1 MQVSLGRSVA
11 DEIRPGLH
19 KVSKVG
25 LHSMLVGE
33 IYCCSNIDLNWIF
46 NVMALYSFCL
56 FVFLFSFYM
65 EILVFVVPIYQ
76 MTRSKGTASW
86 MHLSASLHAALMEME
101 YESAFRVIQQCARR
115 FHFFS

>member
-1 MQVSLGRSVA
+1 MKSAHDWGSNLTTTTNTTDFPPAKSIKKPHTISIVSELIFLSFYCGRFFLGSNKVMQVSLGRSVA

-46 NVMALYSFCL
+46 
-56 FVFLFSFYM
+56 
-65 EILVFVVPIYQ
+65 
-76 MTRSKGTASW
+76 
-86 MHLSASLHAALMEME
+86 
-101 YESAFRVIQQCARR
+101 
-115 FHFFS
+115 